1 MVRRKKI
8 PSLNSLFRVKKFVF
22 RLKQWET
29 ELKKKKRIEAGVVRE
44 IGGGLRKEGML
55 TESIAWKPR
64 SVSYGDFVQ
73 TEIIRDF
80 GHCCFR
86 KRGIQNKRE

>member
-1 MVRRKKI
+1 MG
-8 PSLNSLFRVKKFVF
+8 NRV
-22 RLKQWET
+22 
-29 ELKKKKRIEAGVVRE
+29 KKKKRIKAGVVRE

-73 TEIIRDF
+73 TNYQRFWTLLFQKE
-80 GHCCFR
+80 G
-86 KRGIQNKRE
+86 NSE